1 MFSEEGDLS
10 YCLLGRPPEVGEESL
25 KQDGR
30 GGCGRSCSKYSTY
43 NTPLGCKGSK
53 FNYS

>member
-25 KQDGR
+25 KQEEVV
-30 GGCGRSCSKYSTY
+30 GGLAQ
-43 NTPLGCKGSK
+43 NTVLTIHP
-53 FNYS
+53 